1 MRKLPIGTVTLLFT
15 DIEGSTHLLQR
26 LGESYAQV
34 LREHRRLLRAA
45 FEQWHGYEVDTQGDA
60 FFVVFERAIDAVSA
74 ACCAQ
79 QAIFETRW
87 PDEVAVRVRMG
98 LHTGEPQPTEEGA
111 ISAWMFTA
119 PRAL

>member
-1 MRKLPIGTVTLLFT
+1 MKYRQAGLRRGGFVVRKLPIGTVTLLFT
-15 DIEGSTHLLQR
+15 DIEGSTRLLQR

-60 FFVVFERAIDAVSA
+60 FFVVFERAVDAVCA
-74 ACCAQ
+74 ARSAQ

-87 PDEVAVRVRMG
+87 
-98 LHTGEPQPTEEGA
+98 
-111 ISAWMFTA
+111 
-119 PRAL
+119 